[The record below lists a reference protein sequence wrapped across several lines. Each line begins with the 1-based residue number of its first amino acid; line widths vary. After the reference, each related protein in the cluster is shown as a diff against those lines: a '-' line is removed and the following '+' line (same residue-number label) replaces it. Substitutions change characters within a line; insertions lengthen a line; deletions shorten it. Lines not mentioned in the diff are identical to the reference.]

1 MNFKEMK
8 NGFISLHATTYSKE
22 TIVLI
27 FHRTNIILKIKNKSY
42 VLIIEDKNIE
52 ISKEQYDELYEL
64 IQMD

>member
-8 NGFISLHATTYSKE
+8 NGFISLHATTYSNE
-22 TIVLI
+22 IIVLI
-27 FHRTNIILKIKNKSY
+27 FHKSNIILKIKNKSY
-42 VLIIEDKNIE
+42 ILIIEDENIE

>member
-8 NGFISLHATTYSKE
+8 NGFISLHATTYSNE

-27 FHRTNIILKIKNKSY
+27 FHRSNIILKIKNKSY
-42 VLIIEDKNIE
+42 ILIIEDENIE